1 MGARTARRRGG
12 GGPGPK
18 SLETAEDWAPYGFGG
33 EPDEDGWYPRYRQ
46 VPEELKPHAVTP
58 VVSGPK
64 LDTSWLAIVSHW
76 RIVVAELMERGVDI
90 YDAETRARPWMG
102 VRALIFSLIDSD
114 TRLRAALR
122 RDTDGEERSR

>member
-1 MGARTARRRGG
+1 MGPRTARRAGG
-12 GGPGPK
+12 RDSRPK
-18 SLETAEDWAPYGFGG
+18 SLETAEDWAPFGIG
-33 EPDEDGWYPRYRQ
+33 EPDADGWYPRYRQ

-58 VVSGPK
+58 AVSRPE
-64 LDTSWLAIVSHW
+64 LDTSWLAILTHW

-90 YDAETRARPWMG
+90 HDPATRARPWLG

-122 RDTDGEERSR
+122 RDTDGEAHGR